1 MKKRAAGLLT
11 MMLLSGAAVPSLSA
25 EATTSVQVKE
35 AGKVFEAA
43 KDVALDKV
51 WTVSFNKA
59 VAADAVLE
67 DFVSVT
73 DQNGVKQDVEITLSE
88 DKKSIKVAPTT
99 KYDQDTTYTLVIQ
112 SGLPAKGGKT
122 LKTKVE
128 KSFTTLKL
136 VKFLSYE
143 KSYEVENTTDAVQTV
158 KWDTEAEAVVT
169 ADGVLKDYKRK
180 VKSLK
185 LQAGEKA
192 IISFEKDPSVPTGLA
207 AKETDQQAY
216 TVVQL
221 EREGSINLTH
231 SNEKNIHFAL
241 VNQGKPKMRVSRAQ
255 YRKDVG
261 DAYSIGQF
269 EYDTS
274 EYFTNDTD
282 TVLTNDGQ
290 AAVKVYIPKV
300 GSTVAASD
308 EAALTT
314 YALKP
319 GISFNV
325 QSAIQGDNT
334 KAMPFF
340 VYHSAGKGN
349 YNLTTYKADGRFL
362 NMSEKKATSTTYSSS
377 TQSVSANS
385 EAIVES
391 EATNTEDMQ
400 LLVPTRTA
408 KVKET
413 DEKAVIRKTLAP
425 NDTVAVTAQ
434 DNKAVGFEPIVNVHI
449 KGEKGQLFDAVTYN
463 ESGRM
468 LEFFHRL
475 IPYTND
481 PIDLDSYSQD
491 KVVIQNKSDKDF
503 EIYVPGREGYGN
515 IDTTYVQKNHNA
527 KFVKDEYKY
536 EAFNKYELNPGE
548 QVQVT
553 SEEIGAALGT
563 EFYVEDPTLTG
574 SFTSLV
580 YTGGQI
586 YEANDY
592 VFNEKAV
599 NNTYWQKDMIKT
611 FTWSTKGFM
620 ANGAATVITNTGDTV
635 LTVCGPENVKYEKI
649 EPPKDE
655 DKEEQ

>member
-1 MKKRAAGLLT
+1 
-11 MMLLSGAAVPSLSA
+11 
-25 EATTSVQVKE
+25 
-35 AGKVFEAA
+35 
-43 KDVALDKV
+43 LD
-51 WTVSFNKA
+51 SIFQSINQS

-67 DFVSVT
+67 DYVFVT
-73 DQNGVKQDVEITLSE
+73 NQNGVKQDVAITLSE
-88 DKKSIKVAPTT
+88 DKKSIKVAPTK
-99 KYDQDTTYTLVIQ
+99 KYDPDTTYTLVIQ

-128 KSFTTLKL
+128 KTFTMLKL
-136 VKFLSYE
+136 VDFLSFE
-143 KSYEVENTTDAVQTV
+143 KNYEVENTTTSEQTV
-158 KWDTEAEAVVT
+158 KWDTEASAIVT
-169 ADGVLKDYKRK
+169 ADGVLSNSARR

-185 LQAGEKA
+185 LKAGEKA
-192 IISFEKDPSVPTGLA
+192 IISFEKDPSIPTGLA

-221 EREGSINLTH
+221 EREGSINFAH
-231 SNEKNIHFAL
+231 DNEKGIYFSL
-241 VNQGKPKMRVSRAQ
+241 VNQGKSKMRVSRAQ
-255 YRKDVG
+255 YRKEVG
-261 DAYSIGQF
+261 DAYSINQF

-282 TVLTNDGQ
+282 MVLTNDGQ
-290 AAVKVYIPKV
+290 DAVKVYIPKV
-300 GSTVAASD
+300 GSTVVASD

-319 GISFNV
+319 GMSFNV
-325 QSAIQGDNT
+325 QSAIQSDNA

-340 VYHSAGKGN
+340 VYDSAGKGN
-349 YNLTTYKADGRFL
+349 FNLTKYKTDGRFL
-362 NMSEKKATSTTYSSS
+362 SMGEKTATSTTYISS
-377 TQSVSANS
+377 TQYVSANS

-391 EATNTEDMQ
+391 EATSIEDMQ

-408 KVKET
+408 KVTET
-413 DEKAVIRKTLAP
+413 DEKALIRKTLAP

-434 DNKAVGFEPIVNVHI
+434 DNNAVGFEPIVNVHI

-463 ESGRM
+463 ENGRM

-481 PIDLDSYSQD
+481 PINLDSYSQG

-515 IDTTYVQKNHNA
+515 IDTTYEQKNHNA
-527 KFVKDEYKY
+527 KFVKDAYKY

-548 QVQVT
+548 QVQVV
-553 SEEIGAALGT
+553 SEEIGATLGT

-574 SFTSLV
+574 KFTSIV

-586 YEANDY
+586 YEANEY
-592 VFNEKAV
+592 VFSEKSV
-599 NNTYWQKDMIKT
+599 NSPYWQKDMIKT
-611 FTWSTKGFM
+611 FTWSTKSFM

-635 LTVCGPENVKYEKI
+635 LTVCGPENMKYEKI